1 MKRVGEITRKTR
13 ETEIKVRLDLDGQGK
28 SKIETGIGFFNH
40 MLESLACHS
49 MIDLMVLTKGD
60 LHVDEHHTV
69 EDTGISIGEALKLA
83 LGEKKGIRRFGWAT
97 CPMDEALARTAID
110 ICGRPYFVCELPVN
124 LYRIGDFHTE
134 SIPEFFKALATS
146 SGMSLHIDLIRG
158 KNLHHIIEALFKSF
172 AKALQVA
179 VTYQTENQSI
189 PSTKGTL
196 SK

>member
-13 ETEIKVRLDLDGQGK
+13 ETEINVVLNLDGQGK

-49 MIDLMVLTKGD
+49 MIDLTVLTKGD

-69 EDTGISIGEALKLA
+69 EDTGIAIGEALKSA
-83 LGEKKGIRRFGWAT
+83 LGAKKGIRRFGWAY

-110 ICGRPYFVCELPVN
+110 ISGRPHCVCELGIN
-124 LYRIGDFHTE
+124 LYRIGNLHTE
-134 SIPEFFKALATS
+134 TIPEFFKALATN

-158 KNLHHIIEALFKSF
+158 KNLHHIIEAIFKSF
-172 AKALQVA
+172 AKALQIAITCQVG
-179 VTYQTENQSI
+179 NKSI